1 MCGLFGALTTGREPT
16 REMVEACHALQAH
29 RGPDGRGELR
39 EQLGPARLV
48 FAHQRLSIIDLSPA
62 GAQPMEDAVG
72 CGAII
77 FKGELYNYIEL
88 REELQAAGERFR
100 TASDTEVL
108 LTALH
113 HWGPDAALARFNW
126 MGAFA
131 WVDRLGRRVVV
142 ARDPFGEK
150 PLYVH
155 RSPGT
160 LLFASELKT
169 MLRLIGRRFDLH
181 PGVVADYLVHGLIHT
196 SEASIF
202 SGIAQLPAGHYLLV
216 RGEQPDA
223 GEPRAYFRLETS
235 GARIPDDPDEF
246 AELVRSLVLDSVRL
260 RLRSDVPV
268 GVLLSGGL
276 DSSLLAAA
284 AARHEGSGPEIRLLS
299 VVSDDPATDESPF
312 IDQMAAY
319 LGRPVIK
326 STLGFDPAAVTS
338 LLEEVSWYNDN
349 PVCYLGDLYHFLLME
364 RAREHGI
371 TVVLSGQG
379 ADELFCGYLK
389 YPWLR
394 LIALMR
400 TGQPLAALRWLG
412 QLHRTGWLASN
423 SQPAE
428 AKRYLRQLLPGMG
441 GALRQD
447 MRGPGLLG
455 AEPADLGVRGTD
467 IAQRQVLDVKRLS
480 VPGLCHIEDR
490 MSMAFSREVRLPYLD
505 PRLARLMLAAPV
517 GHKLRDGWTKYS
529 LRRAAHGLVPP
540 EIAWRRDKRG
550 FTVPE
555 GPLLK
560 GRVGD
565 FIESYMTPDAL
576 VFQHQLVDR
585 ARWLTRF
592 REFRSGA
599 AAARWTSPREVW
611 APWALEVWMRR
622 FHDWIALPQPYLHYD
637 QIAAK

>member
-1 MCGLFGALTTGREPT
+1 
-16 REMVEACHALQAH
+16 
-29 RGPDGRGELR
+29 
-39 EQLGPARLV
+39 
-48 FAHQRLSIIDLSPA
+48 
-62 GAQPMEDAVG
+62 
-72 CGAII
+72 
-77 FKGELYNYIEL
+77 
-88 REELQAAGERFR
+88 
-100 TASDTEVL
+100 
-108 LTALH
+108 
-113 HWGPDAALARFNW
+113 
-126 MGAFA
+126 
-131 WVDRLGRRVVV
+131 
-142 ARDPFGEK
+142 
-150 PLYVH
+150 
-155 RSPGT
+155 
-160 LLFASELKT
+160 
-169 MLRLIGRRFDLH
+169 
-181 PGVVADYLVHGLIHT
+181 
-196 SEASIF
+196 
-202 SGIAQLPAGHYLLV
+202 
-216 RGEQPDA
+216 
-223 GEPRAYFRLETS
+223 
-235 GARIPDDPDEF
+235 
-246 AELVRSLVLDSVRL
+246 
-260 RLRSDVPV
+260 
-268 GVLLSGGL
+268 
-276 DSSLLAAA
+276 
-284 AARHEGSGPEIRLLS
+284 
-299 VVSDDPATDESPF
+299 VSDDPATDESPF

-338 LLEEVSWYNDN
+338 LLEEVSWYNDH

-400 TGQPLAALRWLG
+400 TGRPFAALRWLQ

-441 GALRQD
+441 GALGQD
-447 MRGPGLLG
+447 MRGQGLRG

-467 IAQRQVLDVKRLS
+467 IGQRQVLDVKRLS

-505 PRLARLMLAAPV
+505 PRLVRLMLTAPV

-529 LRRAAHGLVPP
+529 LRRAAYGLVPP

-585 ARWLTRF
+585 TRWLTRF

-599 AAARWTSPREVW
+599 AAARWTSPREIW

-622 FHDWIALPQPYLHYD
+622 FHDWIALPQLEVAMPDY
-637 QIAAK
+637 ARKVAVG